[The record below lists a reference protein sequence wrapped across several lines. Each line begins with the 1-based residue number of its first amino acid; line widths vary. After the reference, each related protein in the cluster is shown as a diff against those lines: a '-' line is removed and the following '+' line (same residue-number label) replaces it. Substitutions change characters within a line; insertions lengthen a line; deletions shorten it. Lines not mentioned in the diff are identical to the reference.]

1 MDYQNKVLPK
11 RRLVVWDPVFDIT
24 NLEPLVTPE
33 EILDRLWRERD
44 LFMLVKGF
52 LRLHPH

>member
-11 RRLVVWDPVFDIT
+11 WRLVVWDPVFDIT
-24 NLEPLVTPE
+24 DLKPLVTPD